1 MTLFE
6 ELLFY
11 IALVAGAAGTIY
23 DIVQTWRAGEA
34 RAPGGGGRSAVLK
47 WRYGVA
53 GRTTI
58 VVLVTLLFI
67 AAYLLFEDQSR
78 PT

>member
-11 IALVAGAAGTIY
+11 IAFVAVAAGTIY
-23 DIVQTWRAGEA
+23 DIVQVWRSGEA
-34 RAPGGGGRSAVLK
+34 RAPGGGGRSALLK
-47 WRYGVA
+47 WRSGVA

-67 AAYLLFEDQSR
+67 AAYLLFEDQS
-78 PT
+78 